1 MKDLRWKAFALS
13 TVNLLKPNSLKE
25 SAIKP
30 QYTEKHYKVVKCM
43 HARTHTCRHVHTHIH
58 THTHTH
64 TESSRTFLSSTLGS
78 KTTALRCLWIIFL
91 SVSSSTAVQ
100 MRGVE
105 EERGEEEGERG
116 EREEDGEG
124 KKQGRRKR
132 EQRERKMEREKK
144 GLRGKPKNLISRSH
158 SE

>member
-64 TESSRTFLSSTLGS
+64 REFTYLPLLHPGV
-78 KTTALRCLWIIFL
+78 KNNCTALSVDHLLVCVIINGCANERC
-91 SVSSSTAVQ
+91 
-100 MRGVE
+100 G
-105 EERGEEEGERG
+105 GGERG
-116 EREEDGEG
+116 RGGRE
-124 KKQGRRKR
+124 RRKR
-132 EQRERKMEREKK
+132 
-144 GLRGKPKNLISRSH
+144 GGWRGKETREENGCARMPRPLTVLMGPSTW
-158 SE
+158 